1 MSVSTDISL
10 ELFDRLFD
18 DNIKLIERTIVYLE
32 RESPA
37 DREHLSVGGKLVFAT
52 ESMRLTSQLMQSM
65 AWLLA
70 RKALQR
76 GEISEFEAASPTYR
90 LGTNS
95 ACSAESL
102 AGTETLPSR
111 FRALLAEGRSSY
123 LRIAR
128 LDQFAYG
135 GGHQLAFK
143 DHRASNTIDADSLE
157 DDCDVLPLAA
167 ATIENLRAQ
176 RARRRRQLSASS

>member
-1 MSVSTDISL
+1 LAASTDISL

-18 DNIKLIERTIVYLE
+18 DTIKLIERTIAYLE
-32 RESPA
+32 RESPS
-37 DREHLSVGGKLVFAT
+37 DREPLSVGAKLVFAT
-52 ESMRLTSQLMQSM
+52 ESMRLTSQLMQCM

-70 RKALQR
+70 RKALRR

-102 AGTETLPSR
+102 AGTETLPRR
-111 FRALLAEGRSSY
+111 FRDLLAEGRSSY

-128 LDQFAYG
+128 LDHFAYG
-135 GGHQLAFK
+135 SPAGG
-143 DHRASNTIDADSLE
+143 RALEAPAAQDMITIDVDG
-157 DDCDVLPLAA
+157 DVLPLATQ
-167 ATIENLRAQ
+167 TIAQLRAQ
-176 RARRRRQLSASS
+176 RAQHKRQVIATR

>member
-1 MSVSTDISL
+1 MPESIDISL

-18 DNIKLIERTIVYLE
+18 ENIKLIERTITYLE

-37 DREHLSVGGKLVFAT
+37 DREQLSVGAKLVFAT

-76 GEISEFEAASPTYR
+76 GEISEFEAASSAYR
-90 LGTNS
+90 LGSNS

-102 AGTETLPSR
+102 AGTETLPGR

-135 GGHQLAFK
+135 GPADQLDFKGHRMA
-143 DHRASNTIDADSLE
+143 DTIDADS
-157 DDCDVLPLAA
+157 DVLPLAA
-167 ATIENLRAQ
+167 ATIANLRAQ
-176 RARRRRQLSASS
+176 RARRRRQLIANN

>member
-1 MSVSTDISL
+1 MAESSDISL
-10 ELFDRLFD
+10 ELFERLFD
-18 DNIKLIERTIVYLE
+18 DTIKLIERTIAYLE
-32 RESPA
+32 RESPG
-37 DREHLSVGGKLVFAT
+37 DREQLSVGAKLVFAT

-70 RKALQR
+70 RKALQK
-76 GEISEFEAASPTYR
+76 GELTEFEAASPTYR

-102 AGTETLPSR
+102 AGTETLPRR

-135 GGHQLAFK
+135 TAGLGNQMDFR
-143 DHRASNTIDADSLE
+143 DPQNRIVIDVDGS
-157 DDCDVLPLAA
+157 VLPLAA
-167 ATIENLRAQ
+167 ETITTLRAQ
-176 RARRRRQLSASS
+176 RARHRRQLIANS